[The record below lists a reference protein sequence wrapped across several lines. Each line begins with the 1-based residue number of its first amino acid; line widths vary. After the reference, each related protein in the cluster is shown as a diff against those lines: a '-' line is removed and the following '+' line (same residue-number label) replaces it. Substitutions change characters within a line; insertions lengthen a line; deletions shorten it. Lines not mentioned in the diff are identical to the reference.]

1 MSDYEVLLRSN
12 SRSYAH
18 ERKSKALLD
27 EIHQLESEISRQLNA
42 LDAATGGRSGPFDGG
57 EELARVKVSH
67 SKLARDFE
75 RIKASHDGNMR
86 RESSTGFGG
95 GVGSSGDAGGSS
107 STWAR
112 DEAPLGSAA
121 AHGNDQQAQ
130 LVMQR
135 EVSSCRSGLGNW
147 QGSFCSFTAFCLLLT
162 ASGLFPFPM
171 MPLGGIQPACNE
183 KSRGGHP
190 TNQSKDEQS

>member
-1 MSDYEVLLRSN
+1 MVSDYEVLLRSN
-12 SRSYAH
+12 SRGYTH

-86 RESSTGFGG
+86 RASSSGFGG
-95 GVGSSGDAGGSS
+95 GVGSAGDTGNS

-112 DEAPLGSAA
+112 DEAPLGSA

-135 EVSSCRSGLGNW
+135 EVSSVKLWTCHRSVL
-147 QGSFCSFTAFCLLLT
+147 S
-162 ASGLFPFPM
+162 
-171 MPLGGIQPACNE
+171 
-183 KSRGGHP
+183 
-190 TNQSKDEQS
+190 

>member
-1 MSDYEVLLRSN
+1 MARRAFSTFGRSESFKSFFVFVMVSDYEVLLRSN
-12 SRSYAH
+12 SRSYTH

-27 EIHQLESEISRQLNA
+27 EMHQLESEISRQLNA
-42 LDAATGGRSGPFDGG
+42 LEAATGGRSGPFDGG

-86 RESSTGFGG
+86 RASSSGFGG
-95 GVGSSGDAGGSS
+95 SAGDTGNS

-112 DEAPLGSAA
+112 DEAPLGSA

-135 EVSSCRSGLGNW
+135 EVSSVQVWTCHWSVVYFIIIG
-147 QGSFCSFTAFCLLLT
+147 FV
-162 ASGLFPFPM
+162 
-171 MPLGGIQPACNE
+171 
-183 KSRGGHP
+183 
-190 TNQSKDEQS
+190 